1 MTFVIFEDPPPKRA
15 GSKRPRSSPARGR
28 RLSFAPSS
36 PETPR
41 TASRSPMTPPTRSK
55 TPRTASRSPMT
66 PPTRSKTPRTASRS
80 PMTPPTRRSPKRLA
94 RPPRFPNV
102 QQSTTHENLGQAAPQ
117 LQPKAESLSEVIEE
131 LKNFN
136 RAPRIYV
143 YKRNEGGARR
153 EAQFDKVQTPD
164 GVAFRMKIKGER
176 APLSERGFSGSYPT
190 AKQLHEWLR
199 DAGYQIQPILPDW
212 SRVGKLRFVR

>member
-1 MTFVIFEDPPPKRA
+1 
-15 GSKRPRSSPARGR
+15 
-28 RLSFAPSS
+28 
-36 PETPR
+36 
-41 TASRSPMTPPTRSK
+41 
-55 TPRTASRSPMT
+55 
-66 PPTRSKTPRTASRS
+66 
-80 PMTPPTRRSPKRLA
+80 MTPPTRRSPKRLA